1 MKPIGLLYHPIFLEH
16 DLGEG
21 HAESPDR
28 LRAILEAMEQ
38 FRLDPRFVWVEP
50 PEASVEDIARVH
62 DAKYVSW
69 VEESCRAGGLFY
81 PVLEGMLAPASY
93 SAALKAAGAVIEG
106 CRRVWDR
113 EWAGAF
119 ALIRPPGHHA
129 VRSSA
134 MGFCIFNNVAIAAAH
149 LLDSRNVRSILIVD
163 FDVHHGNGTQDL
175 FYNNGQVCYFSV
187 HQFPH
192 YPGSGARFE
201 RGEDE
206 GEGATLNVPLASG
219 SGDAEFLAA
228 FRELLIPWADEKK
241 PEILLISAGFDAHQN
256 DPLSGLRVTE
266 DGFCRAAALLKG
278 LAIKHCGGRWVA
290 ALEGGYHLE
299 ALGNSVKAF
308 LAEMATGS

>member
-1 MKPIGLLYHPIFLEH
+1 MKPIGLLYHSIFLEH

-21 HAESPDR
+21 HAETPDR
-28 LRAILEAMEQ
+28 LRAILEAIGA
-38 FRLDPRFVWVEP
+38 FRNDSRFVWVEP
-50 PEASVEDIARVH
+50 QDADVEDITRVH

-69 VEESCRAGGLFY
+69 VEESCGAGGLFY
-81 PVLEGMLAPASY
+81 PALEGMLAPASY
-93 SAALKAAGAVIEG
+93 AAALKAAGAVIEG
-106 CRRVWDR
+106 CRRVWEG

-119 ALIRPPGHHA
+119 ALVRPPGHHA

-149 LLDSRNVRSILIVD
+149 LLEIQRARSILIVD

-192 YPGSGARFE
+192 YPGSGASFE
-201 RGEDE
+201 CGEEE
-206 GEGATLNVPLASG
+206 GAGATLNAPLASG
-219 SGDAEFLAA
+219 SGDDEFLAA
-228 FRELLIPWADEKK
+228 FCELLIPWADEKK
-241 PEILLISAGFDAHQN
+241 PEILLISAGFDAHRN

-266 DGFCRAAALLKG
+266 DGYRQVAAILKE
-278 LAIKHCGGRWVA
+278 LAIRHCGGRWVA

-308 LAEMATGS
+308 LEEMAAGK